1 MLASLLSCSTA
12 KARKLLQGLV
22 GKGVARVILGRQIV
36 YVLGVEIPDPSR
48 LRPFSS
54 TMRVKSGEPKDS
66 VKVEASLSL
75 GKVETAVNLLW
86 EGVVKG
92 YKTVFYPYYLCKIT
106 ADGKKYCKAVDMLTK
121 NVDERISKIFI
132 LMYLNLPF

>member
-1 MLASLLSCSTA
+1 
-12 KARKLLQGLV
+12 
-22 GKGVARVILGRQIV
+22 
-36 YVLGVEIPDPSR
+36 
-48 LRPFSS
+48 
-54 TMRVKSGEPKDS
+54 MRVKSGEPKDG

-75 GKVETAVNLLW
+75 GKVETAINLLW

-121 NVDERISKIFI
+121 NMDERISRIFTS
-132 LMYLNLPF
+132 MYLNLPF